1 MHFGVDYYPEH
12 WPESRWETDA
22 ELMRGMRIE
31 VVRLAEF
38 SWQKLEP
45 ALGRFDFG
53 WLDHALSVLA
63 RRGIKAVLGTP
74 SAAAPAWII
83 EANPE
88 ILPVDSSGVTRGFG
102 GRHHDCQSN
111 PTYRAHVARIVTAMA
126 DHYGKNPQIVGWQI
140 DNELGNSH
148 ADLCHC
154 ACCARAFQ
162 SWLKKKYGSIN
173 ELNRRWGTAFWSQG
187 YDTFEQVPT
196 PRITPNSHSPSLLL
210 DWRRFHSEL
219 TVDFHRFQSAIIR
232 ERSAGQFITH
242 NMMGFADLVD
252 YFDLARELDFAS
264 HDQYLTGFWEKAAER
279 GNRHARGC
287 AAHRDAAALDL
298 MAGLKRQSFWIMEQ
312 QAGATGWEIM
322 GPGPEPGQ
330 LALWAAQSI
339 AHGADTVVFFR
350 WRTCTFGTEQYWH
363 GILPHSGIPGRRYRE
378 LKWLTETLTPVMGRF
393 QGALPGA
400 EAAVFF
406 SYEQNWAFKIQPQH
420 PELDYVNHVL
430 AYYRAFFE
438 QNIPV
443 DFIGEQVELGAYKLV
458 IAPLL
463 HLSTPAL
470 EARFADYVRGGGRL
484 VLTMRTGVKNQDNVC
499 VSESP
504 LPGAYAGLLGI
515 EISEYDCLRNGPVPV
530 MFDEMTFSGSKW
542 RDLIELKGAKCLARC
557 TGGPYSGS
565 AIITAAEAGNG
576 KAYYVGTEPDH
587 ALMAAFMGVVIAE
600 AGISSLGDAPAGV
613 ELARRRTGKMD
624 YLFALNHTA
633 QEKTLAVPPGWKP
646 LVGGP
651 VLGPYGFSLF
661 AVEREG

>member
-1 MHFGVDYYPEH
+1 
-12 WPESRWETDA
+12 
-22 ELMRGMRIE
+22 LRG
-31 VVRLAEF
+31 
-38 SWQKLEP
+38 
-45 ALGRFDFG
+45 
-53 WLDHALSVLA
+53 
-63 RRGIKAVLGTP
+63 RGIKAVLGTP
-74 SAAAPAWII
+74 SAAPPAWII

-111 PTYRAHVARIVTAMA
+111 PVYRAHVARIVTAMA
-126 DHYGKNPQIVGWQI
+126 DHYGRNPQIVGWQI

-154 ACCARAFQ
+154 ACCARAFH
-162 SWLKKKYGSIN
+162 SWLKRKYGSID

-187 YDTFEQVPT
+187 YDSFEQVPT

-219 TVDFHRFQSAIIR
+219 TVDFLRFQSAIIR
-232 ERSAGQFITH
+232 ERSDGQLITH
-242 NMMGFADLVD
+242 NLMGFADLVD

-264 HDQYLTGFWEKAAER
+264 HDQYLTGFWEKAADRRNPQGR
-279 GNRHARGC
+279 GRG
-287 AAHRDAAALDL
+287 AHRHAAALDL
-298 MAGLKRQSFWIMEQ
+298 VAGLKRRSFWIMEQ
-312 QAGATGWEIM
+312 QAGATGWEVI

-363 GILPHSGIPGRRYRE
+363 GILPHSGNPGRRYHE
-378 LKWLTETLTPVMGRF
+378 LKSLTETLAPVMDQF
-393 QGALPGA
+393 PGALPGA
-400 EAAVFF
+400 EAALFF

-438 QNIPV
+438 RNIPV
-443 DFIGEQVELGAYKLV
+443 DFIDDHAELGAYKLV

-470 EARFADYVRGGGRL
+470 ETRFADYVRGGGRL

-499 VSESP
+499 VSDCP
-504 LPGAYAGLLGI
+504 PPGAYAGLVGI
-515 EISEYDCLRNGPVPV
+515 EVLDYECLRNGPVPII
-530 MFDEMTFSGSKW
+530 FDGKAFSGSTW
-542 RDLIELKGAKCLARC
+542 QDLIELKSAKSLARC
-557 TGGPYSGS
+557 ADGPYEGN
-565 AIITAAEAGNG
+565 AIITEAEAGKG
-576 KAYYVGTEPDH
+576 KAYYVGTEPDPE
-587 ALMAAFMGVVIAE
+587 LMAAFTRVVIAE
-600 AGISSLGDAPAGV
+600 AGISSLGDTPEGV
-613 ELARRRTGKMD
+613 ELARRRTEKTD

-633 QEKTLAVPPGWKP
+633 RGKTLELPRGWKP

-651 VLGPYGFSLF
+651 VLGPYGFSVF
-661 AVEREG
+661 AVER

>member
-22 ELMRGMRIE
+22 ELMRDMRIE

-53 WLDHALSVLA
+53 WLDRALAVLA
-63 RRGIKAVLGTP
+63 GRGIKAVLGTP
-74 SAAAPAWII
+74 SAAPPAWII

-111 PTYRAHVARIVTAMA
+111 PTYRAHIARIVTAMA

-154 ACCARAFQ
+154 ASCSRAFR

-187 YDTFEQVPT
+187 YDAFDQVPS
-196 PRITPNSHSPSLLL
+196 PRITPNGHSPSLLL

-219 TVDFHRFQSAIIR
+219 IVDFHRFQSAIIR
-232 ERSAGQFITH
+232 ERAEGQFITH
-242 NMMGFADLVD
+242 NLMGFADLVD
-252 YFDLARELDFAS
+252 YFDLARDLDFAS
-264 HDQYLTGFWEKAAER
+264 HDQYVMGFWEKPPDGE
-279 GNRHARGC
+279 NPHARVSG
-287 AAHRDAAALDL
+287 AHRDAAALDL
-298 MAGLKRQSFWIMEQ
+298 IAGLKRRTFWIMEQ

-322 GPGPEPGQ
+322 GSGPEPGQ

-339 AHGADTVVFFR
+339 AHGSDTVVFFR

-378 LKWLTETLTPVMGRF
+378 LKSLTEKLAPVMDHF
-393 QGALPGA
+393 AGALPGA
-400 EAAVFF
+400 EAALFF
-406 SYEQNWAFKIQPQH
+406 SYEQNWAFKIQPHH
-420 PELDYVNHVL
+420 PELDYVNQVL

-438 QNIPV
+438 RNIPV
-443 DFIGEQVELGAYKLV
+443 DFVNEHVELGAYKLV

-463 HLSTPAL
+463 HLSSPAL

-499 VSESP
+499 MSDHP
-504 LPGAYAGLLGI
+504 LPGAYGSLLGI

-530 MFDEMTFSGSKW
+530 MFDGKVFSGSKW
-542 RDLIELKGAKCLARC
+542 RDLIELKGAKNLASC
-557 TGGPYSGS
+557 AGGPYSGN
-565 AIITAAEAGNG
+565 AIITEAEAGKG
-576 KAYYVGTEPDH
+576 KAWYVGTEPDQ
-587 ALMAAFMGVVIAE
+587 ALMAAFMKVVIAE
-600 AGISSLGDAPAGV
+600 AGISSLGDTPAGV
-613 ELARRRTGKMD
+613 ELARRRTGKTD

-633 QEKTLAVPPGWKP
+633 EEKRLQVPHGWKP
-646 LVGGP
+646 LVGGT
-651 VLGPYGFSLF
+651 VLGSYGFSVF
-661 AVEREG
+661 AAAR

>member
-22 ELMRGMRIE
+22 GLMRDMRIE

-53 WLDHALSVLA
+53 WLDRALAVLA
-63 RRGIKAVLGTP
+63 GRGIKAVLGTP
-74 SAAAPAWII
+74 SAAPPAWIV

-88 ILPVDSSGVTRGFG
+88 ILPVDSFGVTRGFG

-111 PTYRAHVARIVTAMA
+111 PAYRAHVGRIVTAMA
-126 DHYGKNPQIVGWQI
+126 DHYGKNPQIVGWQV

-154 ACCARAFQ
+154 ACCARAFR
-162 SWLKKKYGSIN
+162 SWLKKKYVSID

-187 YDTFEQVPT
+187 YDTFDQVPT
-196 PRITPNSHSPSLLL
+196 PRITPNGHSPSLLL

-219 TVDFHRFQSAIIR
+219 IVDFHRFQSAIIR
-232 ERSAGQFITH
+232 ERSEGQFITH
-242 NMMGFADLVD
+242 NMMGFADLVN
-252 YFDLARELDFAS
+252 YFDLARDLDFAS
-264 HDQYLTGFWEKAAER
+264 HDQYLTGFWQKAADR
-279 GNRHARGC
+279 ST
-287 AAHRDAAALDL
+287 HRDAAALDL
-298 MAGLKRQSFWIMEQ
+298 IAGLKRQSFWIMEQ
-312 QAGATGWEIM
+312 QAGMTGWEIM

-363 GILPHSGIPGRRYRE
+363 GILPHSGIPGRRYTE
-378 LKWLTETLTPVMGRF
+378 LKALTETLAPVMDRLR
-393 QGALPGA
+393 GALSGA
-400 EAAVFF
+400 KAALLF
-406 SYEQNWAFKIQPQH
+406 SYEQNWAFKIQPHH

-430 AYYRAFFE
+430 AYYKAFFE
-438 QNIPV
+438 RNIPV
-443 DFIGEQVELGAYKLV
+443 DFIDAHADLGAYKLV
-458 IAPLL
+458 VAPLL

-470 EARFADYVRGGGRL
+470 EARLANYVHAGGRL

-499 VSESP
+499 VSDGP

-515 EISEYDCLRNGPVPV
+515 EISEYDCLRNGPVPI
-530 MFDEMTFSGSKW
+530 MFHGKPFTGSKW
-542 RDLIELKGAKCLARC
+542 RDQIELKGAKALASCAR
-557 TGGPYSGS
+557 GPHAGN
-565 AIITAAEAGNG
+565 AIITEADAGKG
-576 KAYYVGTEPDH
+576 KAWYVGTEPDP
-587 ALMAAFMGVVIAE
+587 ALMAAFMRVVIAE
-600 AGISSLGDAPAGV
+600 AGISSLGDTPVGV
-613 ELARRRTGKMD
+613 ELARRRTEKTD

-633 QEKTLAVPPGWKP
+633 EGKRLQVPRGWQR

-651 VLGPYGFSLF
+651 VLGSYGFSVF
-661 AVEREG
+661 AVER